1 MGGAPGFPRPYG
13 TVSLESAVVKG
24 RLLIFLTVVV
34 MVVLLVALN
43 AASYV
48 RVEQEGDTE
57 LLPDRSTLNEGGTGT
72 LALFEYLRQRGV
84 DVVRWRQPMSALTDE
99 GEARLSSLVIVGP
112 PRHEIERREA
122 DAVLRWVEGGG
133 RLVLIDRSPNRRLL
147 PTPTAPGGWRVTSEL
162 VEYPG
167 PEVRTDDVEVMTHGV
182 PLVAP
187 AQPTA
192 LTRDVAEV
200 ARSRFAG
207 RLHVYS
213 VDQAVTPYRP
223 PSGVGGG
230 VGTTPPPAATTTPTP
245 EEDGGFWGGEEAE
258 QPPPPAPAATPQ
270 GRAGG
275 QPEEAGGAPVVHVLD
290 GRGGEGALLVDYAYG
305 RGRVVVLSDPYVV
318 SNGGINRA
326 DNLFLAVG
334 VVTGG
339 AGRGRVAFDEFH
351 QGYGA
356 TENRFF
362 AYFRGTPVLWLFAQ
376 AALLVL
382 AVVWTRG
389 RRFARAV
396 PAPRA
401 DRRSKLEF
409 VASMAELHRRARRRP
424 LGARPAKTGGAAA
437 RVRGLGGRRPA
448 HGPPRRRTRAA
459 LARARTRPRHP
470 HARARDPPSALR
482 KNVRRNAGGGGMLKG
497 RHGRSGKTQ
506 V

>member
-1 MGGAPGFPRPYG
+1 
-13 TVSLESAVVKG
+13 VKG
-24 RLLIFLTVVV
+24 RLLIFLTVVL

-99 GEARLSSLVIVGP
+99 GEARPSSLVIVGT

-122 DAVLRWVEGGG
+122 DAVLRWVERGG

-147 PTPTAPGGWRVTSEL
+147 PTPTAPGGWRINSEL

-167 PEVRTDDVEVMTHGV
+167 PEVRTDDVEAMTRGV

-213 VDQAVTPYRP
+213 VEQMATPYRP
-223 PSGVGGG
+223 PTGVGGG
-230 VGTTPPPAATTTPTP
+230 IGTTPPPAATP

-258 QPPPPAPAATPQ
+258 QPPPPAPAATPP

-275 QPEEAGGAPVVHVLD
+275 QAEEAGAPVVHVLD

-305 RGRVVVLSDPYVV
+305 RGRVVVLSDPYIV

-339 AGRGRVAFDEFH
+339 SGGGRVAFDEFH

-376 AALLVL
+376 AALVVL

-409 VASMAELHRRARRRP
+409 VASMAELQQRARAYDLAVENIYQRTRRALARYGGVGAGAP
-424 LGARPAKTGGAAA
+424 LEQIAA
-437 RVRGLGGRRPA
+437 RVAARSGRD
-448 HGPPRRRTRAA
+448 RRKLEALLRECEDAAAGAPLTARRAVE
-459 LARARTRPRHP
+459 LARRLRELERDLGILM
-470 HARARDPPSALR
+470 RAREIRQAR
-482 KNVRRNAGGGGMLKG
+482 
-497 RHGRSGKTQ
+497 
-506 V
+506 